1 MSQPSLRIPIPEAFA
16 GLFTPKRYKVYHGG
30 RGGAKS
36 RSIGIALLTIGYQRK
51 IGVLCARELQV
62 SINDSVHKLLSN
74 IIADDPTLTAFYDV
88 QTKVIKGKNGTE
100 FSFKGLKH
108 NANEI
113 KSYEGVDYCWVEE
126 AQAVSN
132 NSWEI
137 LIPTVRKENSEIWLS
152 FNPKNAT
159 DPTWQR
165 FVLNSDDDMLVRE
178 VNYYDNPFFPDV
190 LEKERIKLKKS
201 DKEAYDHVW
210 LGKFDTRYSGA
221 VYAKYVNQNQ
231 VSDAVVY
238 DPQLPIDTYWDLG
251 FDDATAI
258 TFAQN
263 ASGEVRVIDYY
274 ETNFEDVKHYC
285 EVLYGAEI
293 IVDVREPATGKVLK
307 WHFGERLNEVRAGY
321 NYLGGKHYVPHD
333 AANKLLA
340 AGGRS
345 IVDQFAEF
353 GIQVVVIPSC
363 TQQDSEA
370 ALRKTLPMMWFAKS
384 AADLVQC
391 LLSYHYEYDE
401 DRQIY
406 SKVPVHDWSS
416 HGADSAELLGR
427 MWRNSG
433 QSMHA
438 IAVKHQDA
446 AFTRLRSQHKLDE
459 VDPYR
464 TRVKK

>member
-1 MSQPSLRIPIPEAFA
+1 MQIEIPEAFA
-16 GLFTPKRYKVYHGG
+16 DLFAPKRYKVYYGG

-36 RSIGIALLTIGYQRK
+36 ETIGRALLVQAMAERM
-51 IGVLCARELQV
+51 GVLCAREIQKT
-62 SINDSVHKLLSN
+62 IKDSVHRLLKD
-74 IIADDPTLTAFYDV
+74 IIDCTPEFSAFY
-88 QTKVIKGKNGTE
+88 KVTDTEIKGLNG
-100 FSFKGLKH
+100 SFFIFMGLKH
-108 NANEI
+108 NVTEI
-113 KSYEGVDYCWVEE
+113 KSLKGIKRCWAEE
-126 AQAVSN
+126 AQAVSDR
-132 NSWEI
+132 SWET
-137 LIPTVRKENSEIWLS
+137 LIPTIRENGSEIWIS

-159 DPTWQR
+159 DPTWRR
-165 FVLNSDDDMLVRE
+165 FVLERDEDMLIKE
-178 VNYYDNPFFPDV
+178 VSYRDNPYFPEV
-190 LEKERIKLKKS
+190 LEKERLKLQRT
-201 DKEAYDHVW
+201 DPEAYEHVW
-210 LGKFDTRYSGA
+210 EGKFDTRYSGA

-231 VSDAVVY
+231 VSDKVVY

-263 ASGEVRVIDYY
+263 APGEVRVIDYY

-293 IVDVREPATGKVLK
+293 IVDIREPATGKVLK
-307 WHFGERLNEVRAGY
+307 WHFGERLNDTRAGY

-370 ALRKTLPMMWFAKS
+370 ALRKTLPMMWFGRA

-391 LLSYHYEYDE
+391 LLSYHYEYDD
-401 DRQIY
+401 DRKIY

-416 HGADSAELLGR
+416 HGCDSAELLGR

-433 QSMHA
+433 LGMHA
-438 IAVKHQDA
+438 IAIKHQDA

-459 VDPYR
+459 IDPYR

>member
-1 MSQPSLRIPIPEAFA
+1 MKVKMPPWAKILFEAF
-16 GLFTPKRYKVYHGG
+16 RYIVIYGG
-30 RGGAKS
+30 RGGGKS
-36 RSIGIALLTIGYQRK
+36 WCVAIVLLIIGMERK
-51 IGVLCARELQV
+51 IRVLCARELQI
-62 SINDSVHKLLSN
+62 SMADSVHKLLSD
-74 IIADDPTLTAFYDV
+74 IINYNDGMSAFYEV
-88 QTKVIKGKNGTE
+88 TNKTIKGKNGTE

-113 KSYEGVDYCWVEE
+113 KSYEGVDFCWVEE
-126 AQAVSN
+126 AQAVSD

-137 LIPTVRKENSEIWLS
+137 LIPTIRKEGSQFIII

-165 FVLNSDDDMLVRE
+165 FVLNADDDMIVRE

-190 LEKERIKLKKS
+190 LEKERVKLKKS

-231 VSDAVVY
+231 VSDAVQY

-263 ASGEVRVIDYY
+263 APGEVRVIDYY

-293 IVDVREPATGKVLK
+293 IVDIREPATGKVLK
-307 WHFGERLNEVRAGY
+307 WHFDERMNDTRAGY

-370 ALRKTLPMMWFAKS
+370 ALRKTLPMMWFGRA

-391 LLSYHYEYDE
+391 LLSYHYEYDD
-401 DRQIY
+401 DRKIY
-406 SKVPVHDWSS
+406 GKAPVHDWSS
-416 HGADSAELLGR
+416 HGCDSAELLGR

-433 QSMHA
+433 LGMHA
-438 IAVKHQDA
+438 IAIKHQDA

-459 VDPYR
+459 IDPYR